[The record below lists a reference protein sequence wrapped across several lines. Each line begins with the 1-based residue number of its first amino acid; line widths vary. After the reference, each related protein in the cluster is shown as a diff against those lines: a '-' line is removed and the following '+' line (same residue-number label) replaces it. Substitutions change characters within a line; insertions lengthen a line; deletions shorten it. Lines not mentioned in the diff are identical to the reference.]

1 MSKKEIEFMVESQIK
16 ARGIGDERIHRAFLE
31 VDRRFFV
38 PEEYISK
45 SYGDHPVSIG
55 SGQTISQPAMVAEML
70 WEAQIKEGD
79 KVLEVGSGSG
89 YVLALLYKLGANPFG
104 IERIEE
110 LARKIPQNLKKA
122 GIPEIPVKIG
132 DGALGWGENSPFD
145 KIIVSAAAPY
155 IPKQLIKQLK
165 TGGIIVAPIGS
176 KYIQRLTVLKK
187 SDEGTQTE
195 QKTPCVFVPLISD
208 KK

>member
-31 VDRRFFV
+31 VDRRCFV
-38 PEEYISK
+38 PEEYILK

>member
-1 MSKKEIEFMVESQIK
+1 MSKKEIEFMVQNQIK
-16 ARGIGDERIHRAFLE
+16 SRGIEDERIIRSFLE
-31 VDRRFFV
+31 VDRRFFI
-38 PEEYISK
+38 PEEYRSE
-45 SYGDHPVSIG
+45 SYEDHPVSIG
-55 SGQTISQPAMVAEML
+55 YGQTISQPVMVAEML

-79 KVLEVGSGSG
+79 KVLEVGAGSG

-110 LARKIPQNLKKA
+110 LAREIPENLKNA
-122 GIPEIPVKIG
+122 GIPEIPIKIG
-132 DGALGWGENSPFD
+132 DGALGWEENSPFD
-145 KIIVSAAAPY
+145 KIIVSAAAQS

-165 TGGIIVAPIGS
+165 TGGLIVAPIGS
-176 KYIQRLTVLKK
+176 QYIQRLTILKK
-187 SDEGTQTE
+187 TEEGIQTE

>member
-89 YVLALLYKLGANPFG
+89 YVLALLYKLGANP
-104 IERIEE
+104 
-110 LARKIPQNLKKA
+110 
-122 GIPEIPVKIG
+122 
-132 DGALGWGENSPFD
+132 
-145 KIIVSAAAPY
+145 
-155 IPKQLIKQLK
+155 
-165 TGGIIVAPIGS
+165 
-176 KYIQRLTVLKK
+176 
-187 SDEGTQTE
+187 
-195 QKTPCVFVPLISD
+195 
-208 KK
+208 